1 MNIIIVLLLV
11 VIILLLCVI
20 AFAFWMADLSTS
32 NERINLSKEQTSTL
46 NAIDK
51 RMEQVE
57 RSLIHIET
65 YTFKINEKTK

>member
-57 RSLIHIET
+57 RSLINIET